1 MRACSLNTKSI
12 RLINLNAKPMQY
24 RTILLNLNDELR
36 VPKLVKSAAFLAT
49 SPNAHI
55 IGLYVLPSALPPPEF
70 IGNASSAWIES
81 QMRFFEDQANRI
93 KSVFED
99 IVKGCSFTYEWR
111 FDGSSFDKSIADS
124 VIEHGYASDL
134 IIVAQGVQNG
144 WLNDVPERA
153 VIESGRPVLV
163 VPSEGDFQDFSSN
176 VMIAWKKS
184 KEATRA
190 VFDALP
196 FLQKARNVRLV
207 ALAESDAD
215 EDRADQTCADIA
227 ALLQRHGI
235 DAEIEAAA
243 KGDLSIG
250 DSLIEYAQMRHHD
263 MLVMGL
269 YGHSRFREFFLG
281 GASRDVLQHMPLP
294 VLMSH

>member
-1 MRACSLNTKSI
+1 
-12 RLINLNAKPMQY
+12 MQY

-36 VPKLVKSAAFLAT
+36 VPKLVKSATSLAT
-49 SPNAHI
+49 SANAHI
-55 IGLYVLPSALPPPEF
+55 VGLYVLPSALPPAEF
-70 IGNASSAWIES
+70 IGNASNTWMEAH
-81 QMRFFEDQANRI
+81 MRFFEDQAKRI
-93 KSVFED
+93 KVVFED
-99 IVKGCSFTYEWR
+99 LVQGSSFTHEWR

-134 IIVAQGVQNG
+134 IIVGQGSKNV

-163 VPSEGDFQDFSSN
+163 VPSEGDFQEFGSN
-176 VMIAWKKS
+176 IMIAWKKS

-190 VFDALP
+190 VFDALSL
-196 FLQKARNVRLV
+196 LQKARNVRLV
-207 ALAESDAD
+207 TLAEDGAD
-215 EDRADQTCADIA
+215 EDRGDQTCADVA

-235 DAEIEAAA
+235 DAEIEVAV

-281 GASRDVLQHMPLP
+281 GASRDVLQHMSLP